1 MGKTMGNRKQSNGTE
16 ARHFFELLPSQ
27 YLAPLRMGMGSI
39 GGPAAGKLGL
49 TDVPVE
55 HGSERGSCLTVDPLK
70 RIHQDV
76 VAGEACI
83 YKQLGRMSVEWKAL
97 VALQMQEPAFFLR
110 PGCECDISLP

>member
-55 HGSERGSCLTVDPLK
+55 HGSERGSCLAVEPLK

-76 VAGEACI
+76 VVGEACI
-83 YKQLGRMSVEWKAL
+83 YKQLGGMSVEWRAPRRTTN
-97 VALQMQEPAFFLR
+97 AGTCFFFAPGLR
-110 PGCECDISLP
+110 MRY